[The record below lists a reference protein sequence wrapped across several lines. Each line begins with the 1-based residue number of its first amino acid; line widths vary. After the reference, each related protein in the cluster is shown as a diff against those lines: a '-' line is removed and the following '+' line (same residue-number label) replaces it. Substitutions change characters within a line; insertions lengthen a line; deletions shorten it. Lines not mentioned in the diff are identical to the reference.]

1 MKYQAYCKTCCKN
14 FDVDVSGTK
23 MVFQVKC
30 HNSHRHNFQFQGSLY
45 EVMLD
50 SACLS
55 IYDGYY
61 RSAIL
66 DCESAYERFR
76 EYFVKRCL
84 IHQKIGKKS
93 IKNLWQSIDNNSEAQ
108 IGAYNLLLTMNNI
121 EIPNELNHERKRLRN
136 KYLHGGSIPS
146 KQDAIDYMN
155 LVIETIAMPDKH
167 LTSGNILDEMYHD
180 LFYKKITGD
189 LDIDENLPSITPIP
203 TAFKDIRTNNYS
215 INTESLIRE
224 VVHQWRGIEA
234 LYFDFTTVN

>member
-30 HNSHRHNFQFQGSLY
+30 HNSHRFNFQFQGSLY

-50 SACLS
+50 SARLS

-121 EIPNELNHERKRLRN
+121 EIPKEQTLKKRLRMN
-136 KYLHGGSIPS
+136 IFMVEVYLAS
-146 KQDAIDYMN
+146 KMQ
-155 LVIETIAMPDKH
+155 
-167 LTSGNILDEMYHD
+167 
-180 LFYKKITGD
+180 
-189 LDIDENLPSITPIP
+189 
-203 TAFKDIRTNNYS
+203 
-215 INTESLIRE
+215 LI
-224 VVHQWRGIEA
+224 I
-234 LYFDFTTVN
+234 